1 MSVVAVKVF
10 ENKFEMSS
18 DSIMVHGWS
27 SQTKDNTFKYAKM
40 FRTKDMVVG
49 CVGDVSES
57 TAFSLFL
64 KDHKLSDLR
73 LGEEALQQL
82 IWDFKRWL
90 YEKTDSEEPLTNQ
103 MIIGTKFGV
112 WLFFGISCLEI
123 TSNFAIGA
131 GEDFARGALA
141 MGASTKKA
149 CEVACELS
157 AFCEYPV
164 KTEKMNFSK

>member
-1 MSVVAVKVF
+1 MSVVAVRVLG
-10 ENKFEMSS
+10 NKFEMSS
-18 DSIMVHGWS
+18 DSIMIHGWA

-40 FRTKDMVVG
+40 FRTNDMVVG
-49 CVGDVSES
+49 CVGNVSES
-57 TAFSLFL
+57 TSFSLFL
-64 KDHKLSDLR
+64 KDHKLSNLR

-82 IWDFKRWL
+82 IWDFKKWKFEITGNEDEL
-90 YEKTDSEEPLTNQ
+90 QNQ

-112 WLFFGISCLEI
+112 WLFFGVSCLEI

-141 MGASTKKA
+141 MGANTQKA

-164 KTEKMNFSK
+164 KTEKMYFS